1 MIILAAVAYVPV
13 DFKVVFIDEGKYY
26 VLRQTSMLTDLLT

>member
-1 MIILAAVAYVPV
+1 MIVLAPVVYVPV
-13 DFKVVFIDEGKYY
+13 DFKVVFIDEGKDY